1 MDTRYPPLEV
11 NSQFDSILQLRD
23 ACKQHALRE
32 NFEFSTVK
40 SNKSRY
46 TIKCKSSD
54 SCPWRLHASLTLSES
69 DTSKLVEIKTMNA
82 SHSCFGQQNAA
93 HKHASSTFIVAT
105 IQSRLQEH
113 ASYHP
118 ADVVN
123 DMRREHGLQIG
134 YWTAWRA
141 KEAAF
146 ANINGSHESAFSQ
159 LPQYCEDII
168 RSNPGSTAIVER
180 TPDDCFLRMFVSYA
194 ASGKGFAYCHAVLGL
209 DGSHLK
215 SRYQGVLLAATAV
228 DANGSLFPVSYAVVS
243 AENDD
248 NWSWFIDNLHN
259 VIQMHAPTCLAPRML
274 AFISDRQK
282 GLLEA
287 VEKVFPGSPHGYC
300 LRHLYENLHKLF
312 KHKDLRSLLW
322 EAARA
327 VSAEAF
333 NEAIEKMHG
342 LSPPAVDWLL
352 SHSDPAHWCEF
363 YFPRRRYGHLTSNI
377 AESLNAWLLE
387 AREKPVLAMFEQM
400 RHQSMQWFD
409 KRRHIDT
416 NTEGLLV
423 STAAK
428 AIQSTLN
435 LRARRYRI
443 ISADDNVYEVFSL
456 ETSRNYVVKVSDR
469 TCTCWSWQSTGLPC
483 GHAIAVSLNR
493 KENPQA
499 LAAPFYTLMAY
510 RETYSNA
517 IYPPNLDAA
526 DNTQSYIPSGE
537 SSEDTDSMDLL
548 PPSTHRPTG
557 RPKKR
562 RIRGAA
568 EREGRDKRAFR
579 CSRCKQAGHSVRRCK
594 QPI

>member
-1 MDTRYPPLEV
+1 
-11 NSQFDSILQLRD
+11 
-23 ACKQHALRE
+23 
-32 NFEFSTVK
+32 
-40 SNKSRY
+40 
-46 TIKCKSSD
+46 
-54 SCPWRLHASLTLSES
+54 
-69 DTSKLVEIKTMNA
+69 
-82 SHSCFGQQNAA
+82 
-93 HKHASSTFIVAT
+93 
-105 IQSRLQEH
+105 
-113 ASYHP
+113 
-118 ADVVN
+118 
-123 DMRREHGLQIG
+123 MRREHGLQIG

-146 ANINGSHESAFSQ
+146 ANINGSHESVFSQ

-259 VIQMHAPTCLAPRML
+259 VIQMHAPTCLAPRIL

-287 VEKVFPGSPHGYC
+287 VETVFPGSPHGYC
-300 LRHLYENLHKLF
+300 LCHLYENLHKSY

-333 NEAIEKMHG
+333 NEAIEKMRG
-342 LSPPAVDWLL
+342 LCPPAVDWLL
-352 SHSDPAHWCEF
+352 SHANPTHWCEF
-363 YFPRRRYGHLTSNI
+363 YFPGRRYSHLTSNI

-435 LRARRYRI
+435 LRARRYHI
-443 ISADDNVYEVFSL
+443 ISVDDNVYEVFLL
-456 ETSRNYVVKVSDR
+456 ETSRNYVIMVSDC
-469 TCTCWSWQSTGLPC
+469 TCTCWSWQSTS
-483 GHAIAVSLNR
+483 GHAAMLLLSVSITKRTHKHLQPRSTPSWLIGNHTATQYTLR
-493 KENPQA
+493 ISTLRTTPNCISLPVSVVKIPRAWICCHQA
-499 LAAPFYTLMAY
+499 LIVLLEAQRKGGFVVQLRGKVAISRLFVAVAANKLGTRSAGASSLFRLCIQQ
-510 RETYSNA
+510 RIGGFRNA
-517 IYPPNLDAA
+517 VKLVRAILVISILTRAKYANLA
-526 DNTQSYIPSGE
+526 TF
-537 SSEDTDSMDLL
+537 
-548 PPSTHRPTG
+548 
-557 RPKKR
+557 
-562 RIRGAA
+562 
-568 EREGRDKRAFR
+568 RA
-579 CSRCKQAGHSVRRCK
+579 
-594 QPI
+594 I